1 MNLNFFA
8 FDTALNQLGQSITTN
23 AHGARSHLSQLADLQ
38 AELDRL
44 KLEAK
49 SRLYQERLKN
59 G

>member
-1 MNLNFFA
+1 MNLNFSA
-8 FDTALNQLGQSITTN
+8 FDTALNRLGQNITAN

-44 KLEAK
+44 KVEAK
-49 SRLYQERLKN
+49 TLLYQERLKN